1 MRIGDGAIPRDD
13 AAEGFMEAAKITLDA
28 QTLDGLRALQLPG
41 QPSLVLRVLDMFE
54 KSSAKLLA
62 ELEVQL
68 ANGDLESATRAAHTL
83 KSSSG
88 NIGATELAEAARL
101 CEMRGRAGDLAGFRT
116 EAVALGPLF
125 GATLAA
131 VAAAR
136 AQETG

>member
-1 MRIGDGAIPRDD
+1 
-13 AAEGFMEAAKITLDA
+13 MEPAKITLDT

-62 ELEVQL
+62 ELEAQL
-68 ANGDLESATRAAHTL
+68 AAGDLESATRAAHTL

-88 NIGATELAEAARL
+88 NIGATALAEAARL

-116 EAVALGPLF
+116 EAGALGPLF
-125 GATLAA
+125 AATLAA

-136 AQETG
+136 AQEAG